1 MRNGNVVL
9 EINDTGPG
17 LTEAELDI
25 KYEKYKET
33 NTKDITSKWAWNT
46 PGKMK
51 RLFGEE
57 VRHNLRKLQKQ
68 GIKTILLWPEHC
80 EERTE

>member
-25 KYEKYKET
+25 KYETYKDKHEGYY
-33 NTKDITSKWAWNT
+33 I
-46 PGKMK
+46 KMGMEYAREK
-51 RLFGEE
+51 NEAPVWRG
-57 VRHNLRKLQKQ
+57 VQHNLRKLQKQ
-68 GIKTILLWPEHC
+68 GIKNYFTMA
-80 EERTE
+80 

>member
-25 KYEKYKET
+25 KYETYKDKHEGYY
-33 NTKDITSKWAWNT
+33 I
-46 PGKMK
+46 KMGMEYAREK
-51 RLFGEE
+51 
-57 VRHNLRKLQKQ
+57 
-68 GIKTILLWPEHC
+68 
-80 EERTE
+80 